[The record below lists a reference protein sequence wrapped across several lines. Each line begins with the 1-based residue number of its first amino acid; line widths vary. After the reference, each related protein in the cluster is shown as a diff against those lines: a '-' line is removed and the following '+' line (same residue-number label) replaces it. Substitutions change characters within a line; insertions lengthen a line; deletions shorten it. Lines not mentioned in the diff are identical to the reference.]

1 MAHRQTIEI
10 FFKSP
15 FFAISPIAIF
25 TIAPVA
31 PTICLS
37 AADGAS
43 LILLK
48 CVEQFRGLVF
58 RLLRYRLRWCLKHR
72 ALDL

>member
-1 MAHRQTIEI
+1 MI
-10 FFKSP
+10 FFNSP
-15 FFAISPIAIF
+15 FFAISPVATF
-25 TIAPVA
+25 TIVPVA
-31 PTICLS
+31 PAICL
-37 AADGAS
+37 AVVEGAL
-43 LILLK
+43 LILLE